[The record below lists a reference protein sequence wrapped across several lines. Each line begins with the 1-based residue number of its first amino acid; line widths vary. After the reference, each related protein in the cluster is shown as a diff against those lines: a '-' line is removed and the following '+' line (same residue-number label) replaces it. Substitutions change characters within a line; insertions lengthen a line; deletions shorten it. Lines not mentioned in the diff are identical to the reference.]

1 MNLIREITFSFG
13 WRRRAIAL
21 LSGAVGAL
29 SLAPVNLLPS
39 IAVTFVVSVW
49 LLDGSLAKE
58 KRTPRRGVDRKVLF
72 NALEIGWWLGF
83 GYFVAGLWWLGAA
96 FLVDADEFAWALPFG
111 VAGLPAVL
119 ACFTALG
126 FAGARMLW
134 STGPSRIVVFALSLA
149 IAEWL
154 RATVLTGFPW
164 NAFGMALGNHLAP
177 AQVASLVGLH
187 GLTLLTLLIFAS
199 PATLTDARPWRERA
213 AAPVLGLVLLVGL
226 FCFGAGRLLLHPTTF
241 DDHVKLRIVQPN
253 TAQDENFRPERREEI
268 LNHYLQVSS
277 QSSPRFPTG
286 LAEVTH
292 LIWPESAFPFFLAR
306 DRAALSTIANALG
319 PITLITGA
327 ARMETTQTGDLPGEI
342 RKVSYF
348 NAIQVIGAPDGSILD
363 SYDKVHLVPFGEYL
377 PFSGLLESF
386 GIRQFVH
393 IPGGF
398 EPGIARKLIE
408 APGLPKIFPL
418 ICYEAIFPGVID
430 PELRSQAG
438 MIVNVSNDGWF
449 GLTAGPHQHL
459 AQARLRSIEE
469 GLPLMRAAN
478 TGMSAVID
486 PYGRLIARLGLNVEG
501 VLDAALPLSAD
512 APLFARA
519 PLFAPLGLFA
529 FVATLL
535 LGLRRRR
542 L

>member
-1 MNLIREITFSFG
+1 LNLIHEITSSFG

-21 LSGAVGAL
+21 LAGGVGAL

-39 IAVTFVVSVW
+39 LTITFVASVW
-49 LLDGSLAKE
+49 LLDGSVAKN
-58 KRTPRRGVDRKVLF
+58 KPTPGRRVDRAAIF
-72 NALEIGWWLGF
+72 DALGIGWWVGF

-96 FLVDADEFAWALPFG
+96 FLVDAEEFAWALPLG

-126 FAGARMLW
+126 FAGARLLW
-134 STGPSRIVVFALSLA
+134 STAPSRILAFALSLA
-149 IAEWL
+149 VSEWL

-164 NAFGMALGNHLAP
+164 NAFGMALGNHLAL

-187 GLTLLTLLIFAS
+187 GLTLLTLLIFTS
-199 PATLTDARPWRERA
+199 PATLIDTRPWRERA
-213 AAPVLGLVLLVGL
+213 AAPVLGMALLAGL
-226 FCFGAGRLLLHPTTF
+226 FAFGSGRLLLHPTTF
-241 DDHVKLRIVQPN
+241 DDRVKLRIVQPN
-253 TAQDENFRPERREEI
+253 TAQDENFVPERRNEI
-268 LNHYLQVSS
+268 LDHYLQVSS
-277 QSSPRFPTG
+277 QASTQFKTG
-286 LAEVTH
+286 LAEITH

-306 DRAALSTIANALG
+306 DPAALSTIANSLG
-319 PITLITGA
+319 PTTLITGA
-327 ARMETTQTGDLPGEI
+327 ARMETVQAGDLPGEI
-342 RKVSYF
+342 RKIEYF
-348 NAIQVIGAPDGSILD
+348 NAIQVIGSPDGSVLD

-398 EPGIARKLIE
+398 EPGIARKLID
-408 APGLPKIFPL
+408 APGLPKIFPM

-430 PELRSQAG
+430 PALRSQAG

-449 GLTAGPHQHL
+449 GATPGPHQHL

-486 PYGRLIARLGLNVEG
+486 PYGRILGRLDLNVKG
-501 VLDAALPLSAD
+501 VLDTVLPLPASP
-512 APLFARA
+512 PLFARA
-519 PLFAPLGLFA
+519 PLFAPLALFA
-529 FVATLL
+529 FVAALL
-535 LGLRRRR
+535 LGLGRRRR
-542 L
+542 

>member
-1 MNLIREITFSFG
+1 LNLIHEITSSSG
-13 WRRRAIAL
+13 WRRRVIAL

-39 IAVTFVVSVW
+39 IAVTFVVSVS
-49 LLDGSLAKE
+49 LLDGSLAKH
-58 KRTPRRGVDRKVLF
+58 KRAPGQRIDRKALVE
-72 NALEIGWWLGF
+72 ALEIGWWVGF

-96 FLVDADEFAWALPFG
+96 FLVDADEFAWALPLG
-111 VAGLPAVL
+111 VAGLPALL

-126 FAGARMLW
+126 FAGARLLW
-134 STGPSRIVVFALSLA
+134 SAGPSRILVFALSLA
-149 IAEWL
+149 VSEWL
-154 RATVLTGFPW
+154 RATAMTGFPW
-164 NAFGMALGNHLAP
+164 NEFGMALGNHLAL

-187 GLTLLTLLIFAS
+187 GLTLLAVLVFAS
-199 PATLTDARPWRERA
+199 PATLLDAGSWRERA
-213 AAPVLGLVLLVGL
+213 TAPVAAMVLLVGL
-226 FCFGAGRLLLHPTTF
+226 FAFGSGRLLLHPTTF

-253 TAQDENFRPERREEI
+253 TAQDENFVPERAKDI
-268 LNHYLQVSS
+268 LDHYLQVSS
-277 QSSPRFPTG
+277 QASPQFPTG

-306 DRAALSTIANALG
+306 DPSALSALAKSLG
-319 PITLITGA
+319 PTTLITGA
-327 ARMETTQTGDLPGEI
+327 ARMETVEAGDLPGEI

-348 NAIQVIGAPDGSILD
+348 NAIQVIGSPGGQILE

-377 PFSGLLESF
+377 PFSGLLESL

-398 EPGIARKLIE
+398 EPGIARKLID
-408 APGLPKIFPL
+408 APGLPRIFPL
-418 ICYEAIFPGVID
+418 ICYEAIFPGVME
-430 PELRSQAG
+430 PALRNQAG

-449 GLTAGPHQHL
+449 GATAGPHQHL

-486 PYGRLIARLGLNVEG
+486 PYGRLIGRLELNVKG
-501 VLDAALPLSAD
+501 VLDTALPLPART
-512 APLFARA
+512 PLFAKA
-519 PLFAPLGLFA
+519 PLLAPFGLFA
-529 FVATLL
+529 FVAALL
-535 LGLRRRR
+535 FGLRRRR
-542 L
+542 P